1 MAKNND
7 CPDVIF
13 IGQPNSGKSTLFNAI
28 AGFKVDSDFF
38 PGTTV
43 QHAHS
48 KVNVSGR
55 ILNVID
61 LPGTYSLNPSD
72 EAERVAL
79 THLFQEKP
87 DLIVNVVDASILG
100 RSLEMTLEL
109 SELGYPMVVALNMVD
124 LAEKK
129 GITTDPKKLEE
140 ALGVPVIPT
149 IASRGRG
156 IKELLDEAL
165 KGLDT
170 QRSPQPMKWAQDV
183 EEKLMEVERAL
194 PEDFIIVA
202 NPRFTAIKTV
212 EIERPS
218 FNQMLEE
225 ISPSFKQV
233 VDKVRAELQERHSAP
248 AYEVIAAERHHLAF
262 KIFEAS
268 SIIKRGKHVG
278 WQERMDDVL
287 MHPFLG
293 YVILLGVLLA
303 FFTLI
308 FKVATPIEEF
318 FLGPLNDLRGALP
331 DILGT
336 GLFYYLVDGL
346 IQGIGGGIAIVL
358 PYFLPLL
365 FLMSLLEDVKYLA
378 RIGFLM
384 DTFMHK
390 IGLHGKSVS
399 SFILGFGC
407 NVPAIVAT
415 RTLESRRDRVI
426 TSLLIPFIPCSA
438 RTTIILALVAY
449 YLGPFW
455 ALAFYLFNM
464 FMVAIIGRVL
474 SWFYKQPSPGL
485 IVEIPALKVPSLRNI
500 FRNTYFQLRAFIQF
514 AWPVLI
520 AGSLVLAVLQFLH
533 FDRIVNLIFS
543 PLVSGVLGLPQDL
556 GVTLVFGF
564 LRKELSLIMMLQALG
579 VGYQD
584 LMTMITREQMIVFV
598 VFVSFFVPCL
608 STVAILWREIGR
620 REALISMALNTSV
633 ALVIA
638 VSVRLLLSL

>member
-1 MAKNND
+1 LAKNND

-28 AGFKVDSDFF
+28 AGFKVDSDYF

-109 SELGYPMVVALNMVD
+109 SELGYPMIVALNMMD

-140 ALGVPVIPT
+140 ELGIPVIPT
-149 IASRGRG
+149 IASHGRG

-165 KGLDT
+165 MGLDT

-183 EEKLMEVERAL
+183 EEKLTEVEQAL
-194 PEDFIIVA
+194 PEDFLIVA

-225 ISPSFKQV
+225 ISPPFKKV

-268 SIIKRGKHVG
+268 SIIKRGKHVA

-287 MHPFLG
+287 MHPFFG
-293 YVILLGVLLA
+293 YIILLGVLLA

-318 FLGPLNDLRGALP
+318 FLGPLNDLRATLP

-399 SFILGFGC
+399 AFILGFGC

-438 RTTIILALVAY
+438 RTTIILALVAF
-449 YLGPFW
+449 YLGPLW

-464 FMVAIIGRVL
+464 FIVAIIGRVL

-485 IVEIPALKVPSLRNI
+485 IVEIPALKAPSLRNI

-543 PLVSGVLGLPQDL
+543 PLVSGVLGLSQDL
-556 GVTLVFGF
+556 GVTLGFGF

-620 REALISMALNTSV
+620 REALISIALNTSV

>member
-1 MAKNND
+1 MAKNNE

-28 AGFKVDSDFF
+28 AGFKVVSDYF

-55 ILNVID
+55 ILNIID

-79 THLFQEKP
+79 SHLFQEKP
-87 DLIVNVVDASILG
+87 DLIINVIDASILG

-109 SELGYPMVVALNMVD
+109 SELGYPMIVALNMMD

-129 GITTDPKKLEE
+129 GITIDPKKLEE
-140 ALGVPVIPT
+140 ALGVPVIPL
-149 IASRGRG
+149 IASHGRG

-165 KGLDT
+165 QCLDVPK
-170 QRSPQPMKWAQDV
+170 RPRRMVWARDV
-183 EEKLMEVERAL
+183 EDKLIEVEQAL
-194 PEDFIIVA
+194 PEDFLIVA
-202 NPRFTAIKTV
+202 NPRFTAIKAI

-218 FNQMLEE
+218 FNLMLEE
-225 ISPSFKQV
+225 ISPPFKRI
-233 VDKVRAELQERHSAP
+233 VDKVRADLQERHSAP

-262 KIFEAS
+262 KILEDS
-268 SIIKRGKHVG
+268 SVIKRGKRMS

-287 MHPFLG
+287 MHPFFG

-308 FKVATPIEEF
+308 FRVATPIEEF
-318 FLGPLNDLRGALP
+318 FLGPMNDLRGTLP
-331 DILGT
+331 DKLGT
-336 GLFYYLVDGL
+336 GLIYYLVDGL

-365 FLMSLLEDVKYLA
+365 FLMSILEDVKYLA

-449 YLGPFW
+449 YLGPLW
-455 ALAFYLFNM
+455 ALGFYVFNM
-464 FMVAIIGRVL
+464 FIVGILGRVL

-485 IVEIPALKVPSLRNI
+485 IVEIPALKAPSLRNI
-500 FRNTYFQLRAFIQF
+500 FRTTYFQLRAFIQF

-520 AGSLVLAVLQFLH
+520 AGSVVLAVLQFLH
-533 FDRIVNLIFS
+533 FDKVVNLIFS
-543 PLVSGVLGLPQDL
+543 PLVSGVLGLPQEL

-584 LMTMITREQMIVFV
+584 LMTMITREQMVVFV
-598 VFVSFFVPCL
+598 VFMSFFVPCL

-620 REALISMALNTSV
+620 REALMSMALNTSV

-638 VSVRLLLSL
+638 VAVRLLLSL

>member
-1 MAKNND
+1 A
-7 CPDVIF
+7 
-13 IGQPNSGKSTLFNAI
+13 
-28 AGFKVDSDFF
+28 
-38 PGTTV
+38 
-43 QHAHS
+43 
-48 KVNVSGR
+48 R
-55 ILNVID
+55 
-61 LPGTYSLNPSD
+61 
-72 EAERVAL
+72 
-79 THLFQEKP
+79 
-87 DLIVNVVDASILG
+87 
-100 RSLEMTLEL
+100 
-109 SELGYPMVVALNMVD
+109 
-124 LAEKK
+124 
-129 GITTDPKKLEE
+129 
-140 ALGVPVIPT
+140 
-149 IASRGRG
+149 
-156 IKELLDEAL
+156 
-165 KGLDT
+165 
-170 QRSPQPMKWAQDV
+170 DV
-183 EEKLMEVERAL
+183 EDKLIEVERAI
-194 PEDFIIVA
+194 PEDFFVVA
-202 NPRFTAIKTV
+202 NKRFTAIKTI
-212 EIERPS
+212 EIERPY
-218 FNQMLEE
+218 FNRMLEV
-225 ISPSFKQV
+225 ISPPFKQV
-233 VDKVRAELQERHSAP
+233 VDKARAELQERHGAP

-262 KIFEAS
+262 KIFENS
-268 SIIKRGKHVG
+268 SLIKRGKRVR

-318 FLGPLNDLRGALP
+318 FLGPMNDLRGTLP
-331 DILGT
+331 DKLGT
-336 GLFYYLVDGL
+336 GLLYYLVDGL
-346 IQGIGGGIAIVL
+346 IQGVGGGIAIVL

-399 SFILGFGC
+399 AFILGFGC

-449 YLGPFW
+449 YLGPLW
-455 ALAFYLFNM
+455 ALGFYVFNM
-464 FMVAIIGRVL
+464 FIVGILGRVL
-474 SWFYKQPSPGL
+474 SWIYKQPSPGL
-485 IVEIPALKVPSLRNI
+485 IVEIPALKAPSLRNI

-520 AGSLVLAVLQFLH
+520 AGSLVLAVLQFLQ

-543 PLVSGVLGLPQDL
+543 PLVSGVLGLPQEL

-584 LMTMITREQMIVFV
+584 LMTMITREQMVVFV
-598 VFVSFFVPCL
+598 VFMSFFVPCL

-633 ALVIA
+633 AMLIA
-638 VSVRLLLSL
+638 VTVRLLLSL